1 MFSSVQPF
9 EDRYLNEKKNQ
20 LLLIANHN
28 PVPTI
33 LSQSQQNLPKLVH
46 PSMKTPRRM
55 PVECQSNY
63 SQYKKLKNEDKS
75 KSFFDIHD
83 ILLKKLGNN
92 FFFGKYY
99 DNAVFLAMDSNQL
112 SVPRVTYCIPVDL
125 ELRVKLFYEGSP
137 LNSPFASLVL

>member
-1 MFSSVQPF
+1 MINRKDLKIGQMKYVFVCEKPF

-33 LSQSQQNLPKLVH
+33 LSQSPQNLPKSVH
-46 PSMKTPRRM
+46 PSMKTPRKM

-92 FFFGKYY
+92 FF
-99 DNAVFLAMDSNQL
+99 
-112 SVPRVTYCIPVDL
+112 L
-125 ELRVKLFYEGSP
+125 ENIMIMQCS
-137 LNSPFASLVL
+137 